1 MATAAALPSQPA
13 LLEREAEVATIQE
26 LVAAAR
32 GGAGRLLV
40 VEGRAGMGKTR
51 LLGVAR
57 TAARAAD
64 MEVLAAR
71 AGELEQEFAFGIVRQ
86 LFEPLLARASAEDR
100 AELTAGAAG
109 LALPLFQQPTAAGQ
123 DTADASFAMLH
134 GLYWLAAN
142 LALRRPTLLA
152 VDDLHWADVAS
163 LRWIG
168 YLSRRLEGLPLLV
181 VVATRPPEHSP
192 EAEVLQQVLSDPEG
206 VTLRP
211 APLSAASVAELTQKE
226 LATTPA
232 PAFTAA
238 CAAASGG
245 NPLFLGAL
253 LDTVASEGI
262 SPTAENAPRV
272 RDIGPRAVVRSVS
285 FRLARLPAE
294 AAALARAAAVLGD
307 GVRLHHV
314 GALAGLDVQAAA
326 RAATILTRSDLLG
339 REDPVEFIHPIVRT
353 AIYQGLTAGER
364 TNAHRHAGELLLD
377 TGAPPEQVAAHLMST
392 LPAGDRFVS
401 ATLYRA
407 AERSLAHG
415 APQAAVGYLRRALEE
430 PPPDQDRA
438 GMLHTLGIAELA
450 SADPAAIE
458 HLQAAFSLVEDPA
471 RRGEFAV
478 PYALALALGNRFH
491 AASEVLRQAIRG
503 LDHQPE
509 ARELL
514 EAVFVNLATLDA
526 GQRAAAD
533 ERIASIRDETLHG
546 GLGAAMLRAMV
557 ANYQARVGSARERC
571 VALALRVLDDG
582 LLRHSKGLLFGL
594 QAVFALTI
602 ADETDMA
609 SRFLEEGL
617 TQASRRGDLLSVH
630 HLRLFRGFLA
640 QRRGDLLEA
649 EDDLR
654 AAELNPVAWSTFRPG
669 YLADVLVERGQVA
682 EAQQTLERIRLEE
695 PTPEVLRLPYVYAQA
710 RVYLHASRLDA
721 ALAGFRAVGDL
732 MEAVAIRNPAYYP
745 WRSQAALLLRR
756 LGEDIRATDLAS
768 EELELARRWGAACTV
783 GVALRALGLLQ
794 GGRAGERLLE
804 EAVDT
809 LSRSSAR
816 LEYARALVDLGAA
829 LRRGNQ
835 RVQARQRLREGLEL
849 AYRAGATAIVQQA
862 KDELAATGVRP
873 RRLVLT
879 GVDALTASERRVA
892 RMAAQG
898 MSNKELAQALFVTVK
913 AVEVHLSSVY
923 RKLQI
928 SSRGQLAEALT
939 AGGRPAA
946 SLAP

>member
-26 LVAAAR
+26 LVAAAC
-32 GGAGRLLV
+32 GGGGRLLV

-51 LLGVAR
+51 LVGVAR
-57 TAARAAD
+57 TAAQAAG

-71 AGELEQEFAFGIVRQ
+71 AGELEQEFTFGVVRQ
-86 LFEPLLARASAEDR
+86 LFEPLLARTPAEER
-100 AELTAGAAG
+100 TELTAGAAG
-109 LALPLFQQPTAAGQ
+109 LALPLFQQPTAAVQ
-123 DTADASFAMLH
+123 EATDSSFAMLH

-152 VDDLHWADVAS
+152 IDDLHWADVAS

-168 YLSRRLEGLPLLV
+168 YLARRLEGLPLLV
-181 VVATRPPEHSP
+181 AVATRPPEHSL
-192 EAEVLQQVLSDPEG
+192 ESEVLQQLLTDPEA

-211 APLSAASVAELTQKE
+211 APLSAASVAELTRKE
-226 LATTPA
+226 LAAPPA
-232 PAFTAA
+232 PTFTAA
-238 CAAASGG
+238 CATASGG
-245 NPLFLGAL
+245 NPLLLRAL
-253 LDTVASEGI
+253 LDTLASEGI

-285 FRLARLPAE
+285 LRLGRLPAE

-326 RAATILTRSDLLG
+326 RAATVLTRSDLLS
-339 REDPVEFIHPIVRT
+339 REDPVEFIHPVVRT

-377 TGAPPEQVAAHLMST
+377 TGAPPERVAAHLMST

-401 ATLYRA
+401 ATLDRA

-450 SADPAAIE
+450 SADPAAME

-471 RRGEFAV
+471 RRGEFAI

-491 AASEVLRQAIRG
+491 AATEVLGQALRG
-503 LDHQPE
+503 HQQPE
-509 ARELL
+509 AREVL
-514 EAVFVNLATLDA
+514 EAVFLNLATLDA
-526 GQRAAAD
+526 DQRAAAD

-546 GLGAAMLRAMV
+546 GLGAAMLRAVV
-557 ANYQARVGSARERC
+557 ADHEARVGGARERC

-582 LLRHSKGLLFGL
+582 LLRHTKGLLFGL
-594 QAVFALTI
+594 QAVFVLTI
-602 ADETDMA
+602 ADETEMA
-609 SRFLEEGL
+609 ARFLEEAL

-682 EAQQTLERIRLEE
+682 DAQQTLERIRLEE
-695 PTPEVLRLPYVYAQA
+695 PTPEVLRLPYLYAQA
-710 RVYLHASRLDA
+710 RVHLHAGRLDA
-721 ALAGFRAVGDL
+721 ALAGFRAVGDV

-756 LGEDIRATDLAS
+756 LGDDTRATDLAS
-768 EELELARRWGAACTV
+768 EELELARRWGAAGTV
-783 GVALRALGLLQ
+783 GVTLRALGLLQ
-794 GGRAGERLLE
+794 GGRAGERRLE

-829 LRRGNQ
+829 LRRRNQ

-849 AYRAGATAIVQQA
+849 AYRAGATGIVQQA
-862 KDELAATGVRP
+862 KDELAATGARP
-873 RRLVLT
+873 RKLVLT

-928 SSRGQLAEALT
+928 SSRAQLAQALT